1 MTRKSSTKVDWNLAK
16 IIIKDYIFLTKEKG
30 ESTFPSSNPIFL
42 MCSKSPKSSFCHPSA
57 PIATISAPES
67 ITHNLQKEGKID
79 QKIAALCKKSQLF
92 LMFPVIK
99 LYLSIHI
106 HRINIFFKNLKNVKC
121 VIFKTLY
128 NCGKPV
134 RLSISSM
141 IALLKVY
148 LEFCI
153 YDELKCVNI
162 LSPIFEP
169 ISGSRKSRENFQI
182 PFQQCEK
189 KRGFLCKHHQ
199 VSQNLTPVGMSKSTW
214 EFIIC

>member
-1 MTRKSSTKVDWNLAK
+1 MVNQL
-16 IIIKDYIFLTKEKG
+16 F
-30 ESTFPSSNPIFL
+30 FPSSNPIFL

-99 LYLSIHI
+99 LYLYI
-106 HRINIFFKNLKNVKC
+106 
-121 VIFKTLY
+121 VIFKVYFCTSISQKCKIATVNSKGFSKLCVIVE
-128 NCGKPV
+128 N
-134 RLSISSM
+134 LSISSM

-169 ISGSRKSRENFQI
+169 ISGSSRKSRENFQI
-182 PFQQCEK
+182 PFQQQCEK
-189 KRGFLCKHHQ
+189 ERGFLCKQFNISHTSRYVKIYLRVHHLLN
-199 VSQNLTPVGMSKSTW
+199 S
-214 EFIIC
+214 

>member
-1 MTRKSSTKVDWNLAK
+1 MVNQL
-16 IIIKDYIFLTKEKG
+16 F
-30 ESTFPSSNPIFL
+30 FPSSNPIFL

-99 LYLSIHI
+99 LYLSIH
-106 HRINIFFKNLKNVKC
+106 RTNIFFKILKNLKNVKC

-169 ISGSRKSRENFQI
+169 ISGSSRKSRENFQI
-182 PFQQCEK
+182 PFQQQCEK
-189 KRGFLCKHHQ
+189 ERGFLCKQFNISHTSRYVKIYLRVHHLLN
-199 VSQNLTPVGMSKSTW
+199 S
-214 EFIIC
+214 

>member
-1 MTRKSSTKVDWNLAK
+1 
-16 IIIKDYIFLTKEKG
+16 
-30 ESTFPSSNPIFL
+30 

-67 ITHNLQKEGKID
+67 ITHNLQKKKGKLT
-79 QKIAALCKKSQLF
+79 KKLLLCAKKCQMF

-99 LYLSIHI
+99 KICEVIRWRLWDAKC
-106 HRINIFFKNLKNVKC
+106 FKFQRFK
-121 VIFKTLY
+121 VIFKTLC
-128 NCGKPV
+128 NCRKPV
-134 RLSISSM
+134 RLFILSI

-169 ISGSRKSRENFQI
+169 ISGSSRKSRENFQI

-189 KRGFLCKHHQ
+189 KRGFLCKQFNISHTSRYVKIYLRVHHLLN
-199 VSQNLTPVGMSKSTW
+199 S
-214 EFIIC
+214 